1 MKKIISILLTIILAS
16 FMTVSVF
23 ADYDYKYYESIREI
37 PDHRLLPRLVDD
49 CDLLTDSEETKL
61 EAKLDEIS
69 ERHQV
74 DVVVVTVYSLEG
86 KSAMEFADDFY
97 DYNGYGYG
105 SDADGI
111 LLLVSMEYRDWWIST
126 TGYGLT
132 AFTDYGLSCMEDEFL
147 PSLSNDNYD
156 KSFKIFADLCD
167 DYITE
172 AKAGTPYDYGNEPR
186 GRFPLFTTLVIALV
200 ASVIVAFI
208 AVSIMKGQLKSVRYQ
223 PAASSYMKAGSLN
236 LTESRDMFLYHNI
249 TRSARSSS
257 SSGSG
262 GGGGSSS
269 HSSSSGRSHG
279 GRGGKF

>member
-49 CDLLTDSEETKL
+49 CDLLTDSEENKL

-97 DYNGYGYG
+97 DYNGYGFG

-172 AKAGTPYDYGNEPR
+172 AKAGTPYDYGNAPR
-186 GRFPLFTTLVIALV
+186 GRFPLFPTLVVALV